1 MGWLRRSAATF
12 PAKNVAKSLVEYV
25 TKYQNKSAAIF
36 PDKSADKFPDK
47 AAKMYLKRN
56 VAKYPDKNAAKN
68 LDKDADKCLDK
79 SAKMFPNK
87 NAKRYPSKNAL
98 HSTFV
103 RFANSPLME
112 DKSLIIIVIF
122 KLSLAQ
128 FFIQPGTN
136 SQ

>member
-12 PAKNVAKSLVEYV
+12 PAKNVAKSLVKYV

-36 PDKSADKFPDK
+36 PDKNADKFPDK
-47 AAKMYLKRN
+47 AAKMYLKKN
-56 VAKYPDKNAAKN
+56 VAKYPDKNVN
-68 LDKDADKCLDK
+68 KCLDK

-112 DKSLIIIVIF
+112 DNSLIIIVIF